1 MMIPLEEKKLSLFRK
16 YYLEASVLILA
27 AIIGVVVNFVVNLND
42 RFINYVTEDKN
53 RVSIQLEK
61 STEAVNNNTEL
72 LRDIKEVIKNK

>member
-1 MMIPLEEKKLSLFRK
+1 MIPLEEKKLSLFRK

>member
-1 MMIPLEEKKLSLFRK
+1 MIPLEEKKLSLFRK

-72 LRDIKEVIKNK
+72 LKDIKEVIKNK

>member
-1 MMIPLEEKKLSLFRK
+1 MIPLEGKKLSLFRK

-27 AIIGVVVNFVVNLND
+27 AIIGIVVNFVVNLND